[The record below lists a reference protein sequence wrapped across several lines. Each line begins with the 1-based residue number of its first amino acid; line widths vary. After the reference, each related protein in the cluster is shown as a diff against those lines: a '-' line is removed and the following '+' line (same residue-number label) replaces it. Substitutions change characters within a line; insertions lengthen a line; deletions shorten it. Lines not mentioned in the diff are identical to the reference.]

1 MTKKWIRAALIRAI
15 RTFAQTFA
23 SMLTVG
29 AALNEISW
37 GYIAS
42 VSAVSAIY
50 CIMTS
55 LAGLPEVGETPTT
68 PEVPEGEDEE
78 VE

>member
-1 MTKKWIRAALIRAI
+1 MLNSKKWWYAAGIRAI

-23 SMLTVG
+23 SAITIG

-42 VSAVSAIY
+42 VAAVSAIY
-50 CIMTS
+50 SMLTS
-55 LAGLPEVGETPTT
+55 LAGLPEV
-68 PEVPEGEDEE
+68 E
-78 VE
+78 VEKNDGA